1 MEVGKCICQEGYKPA
16 KEDPIKCLNI
26 GKTFFL
32 LLLFFLLTSCFIIS
46 FFSEENECHTN
57 LDCPHHIPCVNHFPI
72 LHTMNRALDDQL
84 YFALKK
90 ECMPPY
96 DPTIGGKQKKKKIV
110 SDSFFSNFA
119 QLTFSPPKFFSASKD
134 FWVDGGVF

>member
-1 MEVGKCICQEGYKPA
+1 MEDQLFRILSYKTLTLVS
-16 KEDPIKCLNI
+16 IKVLI
-26 GKTFFL
+26 
-32 LLLFFLLTSCFIIS
+32 
-46 FFSEENECHTN
+46 FFSEENECHSN

-96 DPTIGGKQKKKKIV
+96 DPTIGGTVNNNPFHKTAENKTAKIQTDQMYMAFGPPT
-110 SDSFFSNFA
+110 SCFFR
-119 QLTFSPPKFFSASKD
+119 
-134 FWVDGGVF
+134 